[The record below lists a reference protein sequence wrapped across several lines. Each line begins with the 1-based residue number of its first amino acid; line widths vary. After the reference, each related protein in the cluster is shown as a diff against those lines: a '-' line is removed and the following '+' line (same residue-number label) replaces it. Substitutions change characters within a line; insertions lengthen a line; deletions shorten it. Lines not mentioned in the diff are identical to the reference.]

1 MCYLKRTKEYMLT
14 YNKSDNLEIM
24 GYSDSDFAEWKDNKG
39 STFGYIYIFVGGA
52 ISWKSA
58 K

>member
-24 GYSDSDFAEWKDNKG
+24 GYSDSDFAEWKDNKC